1 MIEFVWLIPSLP
13 LIGFLIN
20 GIFGPKL
27 KKSIVGYIACASIG
41 LAFVVA
47 ALIFKEILAI
57 EPAKRSIEI
66 TLYSWIPVGD
76 LEVPLGFLV
85 DPLSIVM
92 MLTVSFVSFIIHIY
106 SIGYMHDDEGFTRY
120 FAYLNLFVFF
130 MLVLVSANS
139 FLLMFVGWEG
149 VGLCSYL
156 LIGFWYKRKAPADAG
171 KKAFIVNRI
180 GDYGFILGMLL
191 IFVHFNTLNF
201 IPVFEHAGSFH
212 EGSLVITAIT
222 LLLFLGACGKSA
234 QIPLYVWLPDAMEGP
249 TPVSALIHAA
259 TMVTAGVYMVARCA
273 VLFSLAPS
281 TLLVVAIIGG
291 ITAFYSAT
299 IAITQNDIKRV
310 LAYST
315 VSQLGYMFLACGC
328 GAYAAGIF
336 HLMTHAFFKA
346 LLFMGA
352 GSVMH
357 ALSGELN
364 IQKMGSLKKFLPQT
378 HWTFIVGTLALCG
391 IVPFAGFFSKDEIL
405 FNALTNRGIIFW
417 GLGAAAAFLTSFYMF
432 RLIFL
437 AFYGTSR
444 MESEVEK
451 HVHESPKVMTVP
463 LMILASFSLIIGWVG
478 IPLIKGENIFNAFH
492 RFLNPVFSGIKAKEH
507 VDLVSI
513 AHAGEEVVH
522 NVVPHHS
529 ASLEITMMVIS
540 LLIAGAG
547 ILTAYIIYLK
557 APGTDKKLGE
567 RFKNPYTWSYNKFFV
582 DEFYFAFIVYPI
594 RDISIFLWK
603 IIDSLVVD
611 GIVNGAGFLVRAI
624 SAIIRKIQTGFV
636 QNYALSI
643 LFGVVL
649 IIIYCLF

>member
-234 QIPLYVWLPDAMEGP
+234 QIPLYVWLPDSNNG
-249 TPVSALIHAA
+249 H
-259 TMVTAGVYMVARCA
+259 CW
-273 VLFSLAPS
+273 
-281 TLLVVAIIGG
+281 G
-291 ITAFYSAT
+291 IY
-299 IAITQNDIKRV
+299 
-310 LAYST
+310 
-315 VSQLGYMFLACGC
+315 GC
-328 GAYAAGIF
+328 Q
-336 HLMTHAFFKA
+336 MC
-346 LLFMGA
+346 
-352 GSVMH
+352 S
-357 ALSGELN
+357 
-364 IQKMGSLKKFLPQT
+364 
-378 HWTFIVGTLALCG
+378 
-391 IVPFAGFFSKDEIL
+391 
-405 FNALTNRGIIFW
+405 
-417 GLGAAAAFLTSFYMF
+417 SF
-432 RLIFL
+432 
-437 AFYGTSR
+437 
-444 MESEVEK
+444 
-451 HVHESPKVMTVP
+451 
-463 LMILASFSLIIGWVG
+463 
-478 IPLIKGENIFNAFH
+478 
-492 RFLNPVFSGIKAKEH
+492 
-507 VDLVSI
+507 
-513 AHAGEEVVH
+513 
-522 NVVPHHS
+522 
-529 ASLEITMMVIS
+529 
-540 LLIAGAG
+540 
-547 ILTAYIIYLK
+547 
-557 APGTDKKLGE
+557 
-567 RFKNPYTWSYNKFFV
+567 
-582 DEFYFAFIVYPI
+582 
-594 RDISIFLWK
+594 
-603 IIDSLVVD
+603 
-611 GIVNGAGFLVRAI
+611 
-624 SAIIRKIQTGFV
+624 
-636 QNYALSI
+636 
-643 LFGVVL
+643 
-649 IIIYCLF
+649 